1 MDFLTS
7 IAEWCMPFLYFL
19 RDIGN
24 PVFDFFFE
32 TVTHLGEETVFL
44 VISIIF
50 FWCVNKREGYFILLS
65 GLLGTLINQAA
76 KLACRV
82 PRPWV
87 IDTEFQPIGN
97 SKIEATGYSFPSG
110 HTQNTAT
117 TFGCIAAYN
126 RKKRW
131 VTVMSVVIIVLVS
144 FSRMYLGVHTP
155 LDVITSLL
163 VSLGLILIL
172 RPWFETEEKF
182 DKAYPIIVVI
192 SVICSFAFLAFVL
205 FVSKDASLDAE
216 NYKSALKNACT
227 LLGCTVGLVVVWV
240 VDTMFVN
247 FDTKAPWYAQIIK
260 AVLGFAIVLL
270 IKSGLS
276 APLTALFG
284 NEYVARIIRYFLIV
298 VFAGAVW
305 PLTFK
310 KFGEM
315 KISALDNFSAKIKS
329 KFTKKA

>member
-1 MDFLTS
+1 MEFLTNIS
-7 IAEWCMPFLYFL
+7 EWCMPFLYFF

-32 TVTHLGEETVFL
+32 TVTYLGEETVFL
-44 VISIIF
+44 VISIVF

-65 GLLGTLINQAA
+65 GLLGTLLNQAA

-82 PRPWV
+82 PRPWN
-87 IDTEFQPIGN
+87 INPDFQPVGN

-131 VTVMSVVIIVLVS
+131 VTVLSVVIIVLVS

-155 LDVITSLL
+155 LDVVTSLL
-163 VSLGLILIL
+163 ISLGLILVL
-172 RPWFETEEKF
+172 HPWFETEEKF
-182 DKAYPIIVVI
+182 NKAYSVIVVI

-205 FVSKDASLDAE
+205 FVSKDMSLDAE
-216 NYKSALKNACT
+216 NYNSALKNACT
-227 LLGCTVGLVVVWV
+227 LLGCTVGLVLVWV
-240 VDTMFVN
+240 VDTLFVN

-276 APLTALFG
+276 APLTAIFG
-284 NEYVARIIRYFLIV
+284 NEYVARIVRYFLIV

-310 KFGEM
+310 KFGKM
-315 KISALDNFSAKIKS
+315 KIEALDRLSAKIKT

>member
-1 MDFLTS
+1 MEFLTS
-7 IAEWCMPFLYFL
+7 VAEWCMPFLYFL

-24 PVFDFFFE
+24 PVFDFIFE

-50 FWCVNKREGYFILLS
+50 FWCVNKREGYYILLT
-65 GLLGTLINQAA
+65 GLLGTLFNQAA

-87 IDTEFQPIGN
+87 IDPEFQPIGN

-110 HTQNTAT
+110 HTQNIAAT
-117 TFGCIAAYN
+117 LGCVAAYN

-131 VTVMSVVIIVLVS
+131 VVAVSITVIALVA

-155 LDVITSLL
+155 LDVLTSLAISALL
-163 VSLGLILIL
+163 VMLM

-182 DKAYPIIVVI
+182 NKAYPKIVII
-192 SVICSFAFLAFVL
+192 SVAASFLFLAFVL
-205 FVSKDASLDAE
+205 AVSSDASVDPE
-216 NYKSALKNACT
+216 NYHSALKNACT
-227 LLGCTVGLVVVWV
+227 LLGCTVGLVLVFV
-240 VDTMFVN
+240 VDTMFIN
-247 FDTKAPWYAQIIK
+247 FDTKAKWYAQIIK
-260 AVLGFAIVLL
+260 AVIGFLIVLL

-276 APLTALFG
+276 SPLTALFG
-284 NEYVARIIRYFLIV
+284 NEYVARIVRYFLIV
-298 VFAGAVW
+298 AFAGAVW

-310 KFGEM
+310 WFSELRIAPLDKFGDKVRALFGK
-315 KISALDNFSAKIKS
+315 KI
-329 KFTKKA
+329 

>member
-1 MDFLTS
+1 MEFLTD

-19 RDIGN
+19 RSIGN

-32 TVTHLGEETVFL
+32 TITHLGEETVFL

-65 GLLGTLINQAA
+65 GLLGTLVNQAA

-87 IDTEFQPIGN
+87 IDPEFQPIGN

-110 HTQNTAT
+110 HTQNVAT

-131 VTVMSVVIIVLVS
+131 VTILSVTVIALVS

-163 VSLGLILIL
+163 LSLALVLILH
-172 RPWFETEEKF
+172 PWFETEEKF
-182 DKAYPIIVVI
+182 NKAYPVIVVV
-192 SVICSFAFLAFVL
+192 SVLLSAAFLVFVL
-205 FVSKDASLDAE
+205 LSGDKTV
-216 NYKSALKNACT
+216 NHTSALKNACT
-227 LLGCTVGLVVVWV
+227 LMGCTVGLVVVWF
-240 VDTMFVN
+240 VDTKYTN
-247 FDTKAPWYAQIIK
+247 FETNASWYAQIIK
-260 AVLGFAIVLL
+260 AVAGFAIVLL

-284 NEYVARIIRYFLIV
+284 NEMVARTVRYFLIV

-310 KFGEM
+310 KFSEL
-315 KISALDNFSAKIKS
+315 KIAPLDTFSDKVKTV
-329 KFTKKA
+329 FFKK